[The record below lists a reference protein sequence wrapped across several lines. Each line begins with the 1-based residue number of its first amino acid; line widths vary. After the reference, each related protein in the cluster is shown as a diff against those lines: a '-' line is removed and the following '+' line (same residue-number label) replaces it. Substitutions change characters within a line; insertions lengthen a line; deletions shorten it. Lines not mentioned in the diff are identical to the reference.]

1 MFVGWRQLLHY
12 YLDHTLL
19 EYLGGEGREEREE
32 GRRREGGGRR
42 EEGGGRE
49 EGGEGREVGRKERV
63 DDRMKCV
70 CGCGCMIT

>member
-1 MFVGWRQLLHY
+1 MCMFVGWRLLLHY

-42 EEGGGRE
+42 EEGGRE
-49 EGGEGREVGRKERV
+49 EGGRREEKGGRWEGRREWMTG
-63 DDRMKCV
+63 
-70 CGCGCMIT
+70 